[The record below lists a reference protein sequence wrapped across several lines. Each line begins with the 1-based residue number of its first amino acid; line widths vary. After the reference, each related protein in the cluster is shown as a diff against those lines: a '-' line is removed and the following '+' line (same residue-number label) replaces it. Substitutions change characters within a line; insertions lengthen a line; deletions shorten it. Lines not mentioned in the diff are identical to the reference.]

1 MDELEQLHA
10 QIAELQNK
18 AKELAEKKRE
28 PVIEDMKSKIKLY
41 GITAKELGF
50 ATTEKPTEKP
60 TEKHI
65 DGKRSQPVAIKYRLG
80 EKTWTGR
87 GRQPLW
93 IVEHLATG
101 AMIED
106 LAV

>member
-50 ATTEKPTEKP
+50 ATTEKPTEKS
-60 TEKHI
+60 T
-65 DGKRSQPVAIKYRLG
+65 DDKRSQPVAIKYRLG
-80 EKTWTGR
+80 EKIWTGR
-87 GRQPLW
+87 GRQPKF

-101 AMIED
+101 AKIDD